1 MFKQAKIKLLRW
13 PFQRPDLKPNGNLWT
28 AKKPG
33 PLQETNQFLWSLRPL
48 LCREVNHPTRM
59 FPFCAHIYLPVGLEL
74 NWKKNIPNC
83 ATNSCWVF
91 WGFFKSHL
99 GCMLDNHSALGKEKS
114 TITVT
119 FMPMMTFV
127 NLWPFITFSIINYQL
142 CITRKGRSSL
152 VPLYALRLWPKGL
165 FVLFIVSVYF
175 LWKIIFI
182 TSHKQCKLFRIN
194 S

>member
-13 PFQRPDLKPNGNLWT
+13 PFQRPDLKPKGNLWT

-33 PLQETNQFLWSLRPL
+33 PLQETNQFQWSLRPL

-74 NWKKNIPNC
+74 NWKKNSKLCNQ
-83 ATNSCWVF
+83 F
-91 WGFFKSHL
+91 LLGLLGFFFKSNL

-152 VPLYALRLWPKGL
+152 VPLYALRLWPKRL